1 MAPSLVPHEKFHL
14 LPLLTAPQGQATDIA
29 IQAEEI
35 MKLKKQLYNI
45 YAKHTKQSLQVIGKH
60 PASHSTHWS
69 IGLPQ
74 HTLEHRPPT
83 AHTGASASHST
94 HWSISSLPQHTLE
107 HWPPTA
113 HTGASASHS
122 THWSISI
129 GLLQHTLEHQ
139 PPTAHTGASA
149 STSHSTHWSI
159 SIVLKQGTPT

>member
-1 MAPSLVPHEKFHL
+1 VAPSLVPHEKFHL

-74 HTLEHRPPT
+74 HTLEH
-83 AHTGASASHST
+83 
-94 HWSISSLPQHTLE
+94 
-107 HWPPTA
+107 
-113 HTGASASHS
+113 
-122 THWSISI
+122 
-129 GLLQHTLEHQ
+129 Q

-149 STSHSTHWSI
+149 ASHRTHWSIGLPQHTLEHQLLTAHTGASASASYSTHWSI
-159 SIVLKQGTPT
+159 SLPQHTLEHQHQPLTVHTGASALS